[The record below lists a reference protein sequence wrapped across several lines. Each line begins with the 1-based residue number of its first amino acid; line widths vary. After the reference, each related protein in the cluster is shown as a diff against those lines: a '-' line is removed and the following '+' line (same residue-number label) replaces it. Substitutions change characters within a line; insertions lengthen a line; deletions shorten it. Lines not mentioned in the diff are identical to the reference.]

1 MLMEINLSLKHFS
14 RKLKIIKSD
23 IANLKESELE
33 ILELKNIV
41 IKLEVVLSPLIFSNN
56 DMFLVEIMQCW
67 WMFLF
72 YFHFFWPSL
81 SWYKVIVKYDHIF
94 ILNIIFSLP
103 MFLCGNVVKLILFRI
118 LCVLFLVFELFCSC
132 FFYLIFF
139 ISWLQHFSFGNWLT

>member
-67 WMFLF
+67 
-72 YFHFFWPSL
+72 
-81 SWYKVIVKYDHIF
+81 
-94 ILNIIFSLP
+94 
-103 MFLCGNVVKLILFRI
+103 
-118 LCVLFLVFELFCSC
+118 
-132 FFYLIFF
+132 
-139 ISWLQHFSFGNWLT
+139 